1 MSLTTT
7 FAPSARHRQRD
18 VAADAA
24 AGAGDEDLSELLLER
39 SIGSIAEA
47 R

>member
-1 MSLTTT
+1 MGALLGV
-7 FAPSARHRQRD
+7 AKRD

-24 AGAGDEDLSELLLER
+24 AGAGDDRNLVLEPHEFPR
-39 SIGSIAEA
+39 FVVKTLENQ